1 MSWIVKDLWDA
12 LDRRRGEYE
21 SLWRDRT
28 LRAFEIINWIASEVS
43 ERWSVLIQINFPP
56 GQERPEAARIGRRNV
71 SILVDR
77 NRKKFEII
85 TEDDVKLAIQP
96 LSPQSFEAAR
106 FGHEGFRANLP
117 TGRIDCLPSGVHLW
131 CNITPEVLDF
141 LDWIF
146 ANGYG
151 LSPASHA

>member
-1 MSWIVKDLWDA
+1 MSWIVKDLWDT

-56 GQERPEAARIGRRNV
+56 GQERPEAAVIGRRNL
-71 SILVDR
+71 SILVDK
-77 NRKKFEII
+77 NRKKFERV
-85 TEDDVKLAIQP
+85 TEDEMNQAAQLLSP
-96 LSPQSFEAAR
+96 LSFDPAR
-106 FGHEGFRANLP
+106 FGHEGFRAKLAS
-117 TGRIDCLPSGVHLW
+117 GLLDCLPSGVHLW
-131 CNITPEVLDF
+131 CDITPIVLEF

-146 ANGYG
+146 VNGYG
-151 LSPASHA
+151 RKPRSLA

>member
-1 MSWIVKDLWDA
+1 MSWIVKDLWDT
-12 LDRRRGEYE
+12 LDMRRGEYE

-71 SILVDR
+71 SILVDK
-77 NRKKFEII
+77 NRKRFESI
-85 TEDDVKLAIQP
+85 TEEDVKRAIQP
-96 LSPQSFEAAR
+96 LSLQSFDAAR

-131 CNITPEVLDF
+131 CDITPAVLEF

-146 ANGYG
+146 VNGYG
-151 LSPASHA
+151 LRPESHA